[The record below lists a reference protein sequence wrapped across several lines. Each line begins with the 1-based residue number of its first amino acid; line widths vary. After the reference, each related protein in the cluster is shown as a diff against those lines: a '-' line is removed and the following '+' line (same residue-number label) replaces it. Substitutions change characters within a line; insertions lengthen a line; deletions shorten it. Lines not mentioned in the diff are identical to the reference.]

1 MTQLPVFDPT
11 HEWQNF
17 HQTYTQIQQGSWDVY
32 FPNLGGAVTTIEDL
46 KETTRQL
53 QALIGEARQSM
64 TPIRAIGSRW
74 SFSRSPATSGW
85 SINTNRLRGRMKI
98 DEATLHPLYPG
109 TSDQRQG
116 LYLFQCGNT
125 VADVNKVLES
135 TSQRRALFTSGAAN
149 GQSIVGEIGRASCR
163 ERV

>member
-1 MTQLPVFDPT
+1 MRERRGARTRPYRRFGGPTPMTQLPVFDPT

-74 SFSRSPATSGW
+74 SFSRPPGALG
-85 SINTNRLRGRMKI
+85 RGRH
-98 DEATLHPLYPG
+98 T
-109 TSDQRQG
+109 
-116 LYLFQCGNT
+116 
-125 VADVNKVLES
+125 
-135 TSQRRALFTSGAAN
+135 
-149 GQSIVGEIGRASCR
+149 
-163 ERV
+163 